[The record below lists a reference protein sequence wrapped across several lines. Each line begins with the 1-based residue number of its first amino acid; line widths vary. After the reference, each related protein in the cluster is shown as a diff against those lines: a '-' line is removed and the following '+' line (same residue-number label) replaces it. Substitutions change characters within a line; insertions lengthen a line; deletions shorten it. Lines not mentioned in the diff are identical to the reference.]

1 MLYADRAAI
10 RADKHGS
17 RWQTATASLRPGAM
31 LLASPSFGWSNGLSP
46 LFRSQGEGSPMRLW
60 SAIPR
65 LTVAALLAI
74 AFNAPAQNAAP
85 GPAPSPGAMGPT
97 LRTSSNLV
105 VVDVVVTDHD
115 QPVLGLDRSAFRV
128 FEDGKEL
135 KISSFDQHQPEP
147 AAPSGFM
154 AAALPVN
161 TYTNLPEYPPSSAV
175 NVLLLDA
182 LNTQSTDQMFVRKK
196 MIDYLESI
204 KPGTT
209 LAVFTLSMQL
219 RMVIPFTTDAGA
231 LARALKS
238 AKANPQEA
246 VVRNTQQMDALDAA
260 QLNGQQSSPAAAASA
275 ASDSSPTDYQVMGV
289 VEALRQFQADQT
301 AAQVDVRMRI
311 TLDAMRE
318 LAGYL
323 GGIPGRKNV
332 IWFSGAFP
340 LVMYPDSTLFSPYRN
355 VAGYSDR
362 IQDTA
367 EKLTAARV
375 AIYPVDARGL
385 NVASQYNAS
394 ANFVQP
400 DAPVG
405 KFPPGDTASTKLRN
419 EEEQW
424 SDTQSTMQEV
434 AKETG
439 GRAYVDTNDLDKAV
453 ADAVRNGSSYYTI
466 AYVPPK
472 EHLDGKYHSIAV
484 RVDGGRGLELAYRR
498 GYYAEKP
505 DASSASQD
513 SASKQFVAALAHDA
527 SPATQILFQARVV
540 PASDPLFKE
549 TSIPSPA
556 PGQMT
561 LKGTPHRYV
570 IDLTLDARSL
580 TFNSNP
586 DGSHQAALELAV
598 VGYDTNGQPVNLYRH
613 PFQLGLKDAV
623 MQKIMTSGI
632 PLRLAFDLPAGQIYL
647 RIGVRDLNTDRAGS
661 LEVPLQVSAQ

>member
-1 MLYADRAAI
+1 MRDLLNGPGWALRM
-10 RADKHGS
+10 
-17 RWQTATASLRPGAM
+17 ATNLIAGCTLT
-31 LLASPSFGWSNGLSP
+31 F
-46 LFRSQGEGSPMRLW
+46 
-60 SAIPR
+60 SA
-65 LTVAALLAI
+65 L
-74 AFNAPAQNAAP
+74 NAPAQNAAP
-85 GPAPSPGAMGPT
+85 EPASSPGAMGPT

-115 QPVLGLDRSAFRV
+115 QPVLGLDRSAFHV

-135 KISSFDQHQPEP
+135 KISSFDQHQPEH

-154 AAALPVN
+154 TAALPAN

-182 LNTQSTDQMFVRKK
+182 LNTQTSDQMFVRKK
-196 MIDYLESI
+196 MIDYLGSV

-231 LARALKS
+231 LAKALKS
-238 AKANPQEA
+238 GKANPQEA
-246 VVRNTQQMDALDAA
+246 AVLNTQQTDALDAA
-260 QLNGQQSSPAAAASA
+260 QLNAQQDSPAGADSVSSP
-275 ASDSSPTDYQVMGV
+275 SDYPVMDAV
-289 VEALRQFQADQT
+289 QALRQFQADQV
-301 AAQVDVRMRI
+301 AAQVDERMRI

-318 LAGYL
+318 LADYL
-323 GGIPGRKNV
+323 SGIQGRKNV

-340 LVMYPDSTLFSPYRN
+340 LVMYPDSSLFDPYRN
-355 VAGYSDR
+355 VAGYSDQ

-385 NVASQYNAS
+385 DVPSQYNAAVS
-394 ANFVQP
+394 FVLPNATGQRLP
-400 DAPVG
+400 P
-405 KFPPGDTASTKLRN
+405 PPGETAAEKLTN
-419 EEEQW
+419 EQEQR

-453 ADAVRNGSSYYTI
+453 ANAVRNGSSYYTI
-466 AYVPPK
+466 AYAPPK
-472 EHLDGKYHSIAV
+472 EHLDGEYHKIQV
-484 RVDGGRGLELAYRR
+484 RVDGERGFELAYRR

-505 DASSASQD
+505 DASPASQD

-527 SPATQILFQARVV
+527 PPATQILFEARVV
-540 PASDPLFKE
+540 PASDPLLKGA
-549 TSIPSPA
+549 SIPSPP

-561 LKGTPHRYV
+561 VKGTPHRYV
-570 IDLTLDARSL
+570 IDLTLDAHSL
-580 TFNSNP
+580 TFNPNP
-586 DGSHQAALELAV
+586 DGSHQAALEIAI
-598 VGYDTNGQPVNLYRH
+598 VGYDANGQPVNLYQH
-613 PFQLGLKDAV
+613 PFQLGLKDAL

-632 PLRLAFDLPAGQIYL
+632 PLRLAFDLPAGQVYL
-647 RIGVRDLNTDRAGS
+647 RIGVHDLNANRAGS
-661 LEVPLQVSAQ
+661 LEVPLQVNAQ

>member
-1 MLYADRAAI
+1 MRLSWTVPHLSVSILLATALALP
-10 RADKHGS
+10 G
-17 RWQTATASLRPGAM
+17 QTASSPAPGSVSGSSAM
-31 LLASPSFGWSNGLSP
+31 GTEASP
-46 LFRSQGEGSPMRLW
+46 Q
-60 SAIPR
+60 
-65 LTVAALLAI
+65 
-74 AFNAPAQNAAP
+74 
-85 GPAPSPGAMGPT
+85 PT
-97 LRTSSNLV
+97 LRTSANLV
-105 VVDVVVTDHD
+105 LVDVVVTDHD
-115 QPVLGLDRSAFRV
+115 QPVLGLDRSAFHV

-135 KISSFDQHQPEP
+135 KITSFDQHQQGA
-147 AAPSGFM
+147 AAPFGFM
-154 AAALPVN
+154 TAALPAN

-182 LNTQSTDQMFVRKK
+182 LNTQTSDQIFVRKK

-219 RMVIPFTTDAGA
+219 RMVTPFTTDAGA
-231 LARALKS
+231 LARAVKS

-246 VVRNTQQMDALDAA
+246 AVLNTQQTDALDAA
-260 QLNGQQSSPAAAASA
+260 QLDLQQNSPAAALVIT
-275 ASDSSPTDYQVMGV
+275 SPRAYPVMDAV
-289 VEALRQFQADQT
+289 QALQQFQADQT

-323 GGIPGRKNV
+323 SGIQGRKNV

-355 VAGYSDR
+355 VTGYAEQ

-385 NVASQYNAS
+385 DFPSQYNAS
-394 ANFVQP
+394 VSFVLPNATGQRLP
-400 DAPVG
+400 P
-405 KFPPGDTASTKLRN
+405 PPGETAAEKLTN
-419 EEEQW
+419 EQEQW

-453 ADAVRNGSSYYTI
+453 ADAVKNGSSYYTI
-466 AYVPPK
+466 AYAPPK
-472 EHLDGKYHSIAV
+472 EHLDGEYHKIQV
-484 RVDGGRGLELAYRR
+484 RVDGGRGFELAYRR

-505 DASSASQD
+505 NASPASQD

-527 SPATQILFQARVV
+527 PPATQILFEARVV
-540 PASDPLFKE
+540 PASDPLLKGA
-549 TSIPSPA
+549 SIPSPP

-561 LKGTPHRYV
+561 VKGTPHRYV
-570 IDLTLDARSL
+570 IDLTLDAHSL
-580 TFNSNP
+580 TFNPNP
-586 DGSHQAALELAV
+586 DGSHQAALEIAI
-598 VGYDTNGQPVNLYRH
+598 VGYDANGQPVNLYQH
-613 PFQLGLKDAV
+613 PFQLGLKDAL

-632 PLRLAFDLPAGQIYL
+632 PLRLAFDLPAGQVYL
-647 RIGVRDLNTDRAGS
+647 RIGVHDLNANRAGS
-661 LEVPLQVSAQ
+661 LEVPLQVNAQ